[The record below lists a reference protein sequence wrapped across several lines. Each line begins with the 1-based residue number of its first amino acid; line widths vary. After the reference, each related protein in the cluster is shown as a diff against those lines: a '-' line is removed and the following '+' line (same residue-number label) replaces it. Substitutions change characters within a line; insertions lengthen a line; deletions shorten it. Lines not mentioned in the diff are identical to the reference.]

1 MEKLLNKIS
10 LSLRELSKM
19 CDSGMGRE
27 PNMLFFTDSGTRFSV
42 VLFCIHQHMDDF
54 FLLDSKNSGKN

>member
-10 LSLRELSKM
+10 LSLWALSKM
-19 CDSGMGRE
+19 SDSGVGRE
-27 PNMLFFTDSGTRFSV
+27 PNMLFFTDSGIRFSV
-42 VLFCIHQHMDDF
+42 FLFCIHQHIDNF